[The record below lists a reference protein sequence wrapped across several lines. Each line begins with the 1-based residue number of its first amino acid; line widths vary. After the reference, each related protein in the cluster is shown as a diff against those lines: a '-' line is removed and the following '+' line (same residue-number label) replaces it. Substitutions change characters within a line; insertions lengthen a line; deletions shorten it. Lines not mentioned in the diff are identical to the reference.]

1 MASLVQKISIL
12 SIYAIPT
19 LLAIVLHEVS
29 HGWVADRLGDST
41 ARYSGRLTL
50 NPVAHIDLFGTIILP
65 LVLLM
70 SGGFI
75 FGYAKPVPINPYNLR
90 NPRKD
95 IIWVSLAGILT
106 NLALA
111 AVSAMVFRILASSF
125 PGSWSFIARPL
136 VMMLMASVRINI
148 ILAVFN
154 AVPIPPLDGSRV
166 LAHLLPPEQS
176 AVFSRLE
183 PYGFII
189 ILLLF
194 FTGLIDFIWPIIGFF
209 MDLFLGP
216 YMMI

>member
-1 MASLVQKISIL
+1 MVSLVQKI

-19 LLAIVLHEVS
+19 LLAIIVHEVA

-50 NPVAHIDLFGTIILP
+50 NPAAHIDFFGTILLP
-65 LVLLM
+65 LVLLV

-90 NPRKD
+90 NPRRD
-95 IIWVSLAGILT
+95 IIWISLAGILT

-111 AVSAMVFRILASSF
+111 AVSAMVFRILASTLL
-125 PGSWSFIARPL
+125 GSWSVIVSPL
-136 VMMLMASVRINI
+136 VMMLMVSVRINI

-154 AVPIPPLDGSRV
+154 AIPIPPLDGSRV
-166 LAHLLPPEQS
+166 LVNLLPPEQS

-194 FTGLIDFIWPIIGFF
+194 FTGMIDFIWPIIRFF
-209 MDLFLGP
+209 MILFLGH
-216 YMMI
+216 YMI